1 MSEMTKTADVVI
13 IGGGVIGTATA
24 YYLSKTGVD
33 VCLVE
38 RNDIAMGTSSAS
50 ATGVALQTK
59 PPGPKQ
65 NLARDSINL
74 FCQLVDELDDEIE
87 FIQDGGMLAAES
99 EEEFDLIKEK
109 ATKTAKSGIPVDVL
123 TGDEVHELQPCL
135 APHVVGATYCPD
147 GATVNPYLLSFAY
160 VKAAKQQG
168 ARIHTYTSV
177 EGIERDGDTIQTV
190 LTNRGRIA
198 TNTVINAAGPWSP
211 QLAQLAGVA
220 IPVEPRKGELFVTAP
235 VPPFVRGSI
244 ISASYLLSKALPQ
257 DDDEAGK
264 QKMSVGLWAG
274 QTKRGNLLIGSTR
287 EFSGYQR
294 HSTSPGIHALVE
306 QTTRL
311 IPQAAKLHIL
321 RFYAGLRPST
331 PDSLP
336 ILGRHPL
343 LPGLVLANGHEGDG
357 IALSPATGKR
367 IADLVM
373 GEIDEESEMLAAFS
387 PRRFEHKLMEL

>member
-13 IGGGVIGTATA
+13 VGGGVIGTATA
-24 YYLSKTGVD
+24 YYLSKAGVD

-50 ATGVALQTK
+50 AIGVALQTK

-65 NLARDSINL
+65 DLARDSISL
-74 FCQLVDELDDEIE
+74 FRELVDELDDEIE

-109 ATKTAKSGIPVDVL
+109 AYKTAKSGIPVDVL
-123 TGDEVHELQPCL
+123 TGDEVHEIQPCL

-160 VKAAKQQG
+160 VKAAKRQG

-177 EGIERDGDTIQTV
+177 EGIERDGDTIQAV
-190 LTNRGRIA
+190 ITNKGRIA
-198 TNTVINAAGPWSP
+198 TNTIISAAGPWSP

-220 IPVEPRKGELFVTAP
+220 IPVEPRKGELFVTEPA
-235 VPPFVRGSI
+235 PPFVRGSI

-264 QKMSVGLWAG
+264 QKMTVGLWAG

-287 EFSGYQR
+287 EFSGYKR
-294 HSTSPGIHALVE
+294 HNTSPGIHALVE
-306 QTTRL
+306 QTSRL
-311 IPQAAKLHIL
+311 IPHAAKLHIL

-367 IADLVM
+367 VADLVT
-373 GEIDEESEMLAAFS
+373 GVINEEGEMLAAFS
-387 PRRFEHKLMEL
+387 PRRFDIGVMEL